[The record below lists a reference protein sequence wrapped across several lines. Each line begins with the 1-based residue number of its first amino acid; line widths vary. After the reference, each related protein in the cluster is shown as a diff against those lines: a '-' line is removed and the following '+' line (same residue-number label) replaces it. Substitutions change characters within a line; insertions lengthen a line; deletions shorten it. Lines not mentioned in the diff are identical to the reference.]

1 MARPSRQRGSLM
13 RVRVIKQSNIMI
25 MQGGRLERAPVGYE
39 MDVASVPA
47 SWLGAVEV
55 IQDDAPRVAVT
66 NPTPVSLED
75 EYKRLTGQD
84 PDGRWRP
91 ATLAK
96 RVEEARNAV

>member
-13 RVRVIKQSNIMI
+13 RVRVIKQSNIMV

-39 MDVASVPA
+39 IDVASVPA
-47 SWLGAVEV
+47 SWVGAVEV
-55 IQDDAPRVAVT
+55 IQDDAPRVAIT
-66 NPTPVSLED
+66 SSAPDDLAA
-75 EYKRLTGQD
+75 EYERMTGEK